1 MKERPVIF
9 NGEMIRALL
18 DGRKT
23 QARRVMKAQPECP
36 ELGLRH
42 IVESTNSDNIGKYFW
57 SQSDACGANKSRS
70 KAFPCPFGQVGDR
83 LWVREAFGT
92 QVRRDGLGGTGEFNV
107 YRASNPSAVKY
118 TTACGKSVPVKWT
131 PSIYRK
137 AFQLNRIWLTAE
149 TVELCLKGL
158 QGAGHIRNVSLDD
171 GLQINRSGEVVSVP
185 NSEFLASEQPGPIA
199 SNYSWGEY

>member
-9 NGEMIRALL
+9 NSEMVRAIL

-23 QARRVMKAQPECP
+23 QTRRTLPE
-36 ELGLRH
+36 RH
-42 IVESTNSDNIGKYFW
+42 LHLIDAASSAGECYPLDSGVDHEN
-57 SQSDACGANKSRS
+57 SQSYYREH
-70 KAFPCPFGQVGDR
+70 CPFGQVGDR